1 MSATVVSA
9 FVPVLPVLVEFH
21 ESLLPRIE
29 QAEGGWILASR
40 GTGVEQVRS
49 AVRDAIT
56 VVRMRVGS
64 VSSVNP

>member
-1 MSATVVSA
+1 MSCTAVSA
-9 FVPVLPVLVEFH
+9 FVPVLPVLVEVR

-29 QAEGGWILASR
+29 QTKCVSQLGWTLTSC

-56 VVRMRVGS
+56 VV
-64 VSSVNP
+64 